1 MMVVLL
7 KMASGAG
14 GLHRQALPEFLAK
27 DLPTPILELLWRG
40 NYNTT
45 EVARHELLD

>member
-1 MMVVLL
+1 MIVALI

-14 GLHRQALPEFLAK
+14 GLRRQVPPEFLAK

-40 NYNTT
+40 GNSK
-45 EVARHELLD
+45 